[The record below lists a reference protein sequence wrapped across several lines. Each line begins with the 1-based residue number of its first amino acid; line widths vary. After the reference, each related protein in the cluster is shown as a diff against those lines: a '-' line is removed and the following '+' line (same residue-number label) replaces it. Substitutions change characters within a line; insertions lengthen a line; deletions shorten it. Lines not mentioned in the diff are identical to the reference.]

1 MKNENKTD
9 EMVDIR
15 SHLHQ
20 YVPMRIETKVI
31 NVPDTEVSE
40 ELQSENLHHLII
52 GGDQLTAER
61 IRGAQSMR
69 KNSTHASG
77 RLEGFIPVS
86 EDWHAKVCFLQVRT
100 YYYNKLYYH
109 LIYNKVHIIANK

>member
-9 EMVDIR
+9 EMVDIL

-31 NVPDTEVSE
+31 NV
-40 ELQSENLHHLII
+40 
-52 GGDQLTAER
+52 

-77 RLEGFIPVS
+77 RLDDAIKEGDGLRVITCWKF
-86 EDWHAKVCFLQVRT
+86 
-100 YYYNKLYYH
+100 
-109 LIYNKVHIIANK
+109 